1 MLNKRTMIGPV
12 LVSAMLLMLSVKGS
26 GQAPSA
32 SWDAARGEI
41 ERLIKASGAETVAVA
56 VDDPSTGRRMLINEH
71 VVLHSA
77 SMMKVPVMMEIYRL
91 ASEGKLKLT
100 DRIRVKNRFASI
112 VDGSEY
118 GLSAE
123 DDSDTELYSRAGEEL
138 PLSDLVEIMITK
150 SSNLATNLLIE
161 RVGADSVTAL
171 VRRLGA
177 ENLTVRRG
185 VEDSKAFRAGLN
197 NVATAFDLM
206 LMFRTIA
213 ECRFIPARYCREM
226 TDVLLRQQFKES
238 IPAGL
243 PEGVRFAHKTGT
255 ITKIK
260 HDGGIAY
267 TPGRKPYVIVILTR
281 GFDDGKN
288 ADVLMAGI
296 ASIVHRAI
304 TSKQ

>member
-1 MLNKRTMIGPV
+1 MAIVPILV
-12 LVSAMLLMLSVKGS
+12 LIIVAPLAVSGS
-26 GQAPSA
+26 GQTQIAEWTSA
-32 SWDAARGEI
+32 RSEI
-41 ERLIKASGAETVAVA
+41 GRLIMESGAETVAVA
-56 VDDPSTGRRMLINEH
+56 VDDPSTGRRLLINEH

-100 DRIRVKNRFASI
+100 DRIKVKNTFASI
-112 VDGSEY
+112 IDGSEY

-123 DDSDTELYSRAGEEL
+123 DDSDPELYSRAGEEL
-138 PLSDLVEIMITK
+138 PISDLVERMITK

-161 RVGADSVTAL
+161 RVGAESVTAL

-206 LMFRTIA
+206 LMFRAIA
-213 ECRFIPARYCREM
+213 ECRFIPARYCKEM

-238 IPAGL
+238 IPPGL
-243 PEGVRFAHKTGT
+243 PPRVRFAHKTGT
-255 ITKIK
+255 ITRIK
-260 HDGGIAY
+260 HDGGIVY

-288 ADVLMAGI
+288 ADTLMAGI